1 MEHESNFKNKRRAG
15 FLTRFLC
22 WYRGHTWTSA
32 ASEGI
37 KPTHKQLNSGLAGFK
52 DYATMYCKKC
62 GEISKLSTQWKD

>member
-1 MEHESNFKNKRRAG
+1 MKSISNFKNKRRAG
-15 FLTRFLC
+15 FFTRLIC
-22 WYRGHTWTSA
+22 WYKGHNWTCD

-37 KPTHKQLNSGLAGFK
+37 KPTAEQLNSGLAGFK